1 MADDQDVRWRVLSIR
16 QWNSTS
22 IVIGLGA
29 GLICAVIIAV
39 AFGAV
44 LVPPD
49 QVARMFAHRI
59 VPDLLQQTWTVNEEQ
74 IIFEIRLLRVSGCL
88 VVGVALGAAGVALQG
103 IMRNPMA
110 DPYIIGTSGG
120 AGLGATL
127 AMLLPIQ
134 LSWLGFGVVQVMAFA
149 GAFVAVMIV
158 YNVARIGPKTPV
170 VTLLLAG
177 FAVSSMLAAV
187 LSFLMMVSGDALR
200 QIVVW
205 MMGGITVASWSQLA
219 IVGPLVLVGTAL
231 VYLFTPSLNAFLLGE
246 EQAKYLGVNVEQ
258 CKLAVLMLA
267 ALLTGAAVSV
277 SGLVGFVGL
286 VVPHVGRLLFGP
298 DHRVLLPAATLIGGI
313 FLVLTDLLA
322 RSVMAPTEIPVG
334 VVTALIGS
342 PFFIYLLRKAKKEYA
357 F

>member
-1 MADDQDVRWRVLSIR
+1 M
-16 QWNSTS
+16 
-22 IVIGLGA
+22 
-29 GLICAVIIAV
+29 IAV
-39 AFGAV
+39 ALGAV
-44 LVPPD
+44 LVPLD
-49 QVARMFAHRI
+49 QVARMFAHRLA
-59 VPDLLQQTWTVNEEQ
+59 PGFLEPTWTLSEEK
-74 IIFEIRLLRVSGCL
+74 IIFEIRLLRVLGCL
-88 VVGVALGAAGVALQG
+88 LVGMALGAAGVALQG

-110 DPYIIGTSGG
+110 DPYVIGTSGG

-127 AMLLPIQ
+127 AMLLPIE
-134 LSWLGFGVVQVMAFA
+134 LSWFGFGVVPAMAFV

-158 YNVARIGPKTPV
+158 YNVARVGAKTPV

-187 LSFLMMVSGDALR
+187 LSFLMMVSGNALR
-200 QIVVW
+200 QIVIW
-205 MMGGITVASWSQLA
+205 MMGGVTVAAWSQL
-219 IVGPLVLVGTAL
+219 VVVTPLVLGGIVAIF
-231 VYLFTPSLNAFLLGE
+231 LFTPALNAFLLGE
-246 EQAKYLGVNVEQ
+246 EQAKYLGVNVER
-258 CKLAVLMLA
+258 CKVVILMLA

-298 DHRVLLPAATLIGGI
+298 DHRLLLPAASLVGGI
-313 FLVLTDLLA
+313 FLVLADLLA
-322 RSVMAPTEIPVG
+322 RSLLAPTEIPVG